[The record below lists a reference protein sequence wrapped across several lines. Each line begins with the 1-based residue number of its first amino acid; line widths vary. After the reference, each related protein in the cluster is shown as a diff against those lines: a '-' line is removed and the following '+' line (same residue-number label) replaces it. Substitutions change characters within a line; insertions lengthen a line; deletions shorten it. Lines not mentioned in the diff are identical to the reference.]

1 MQEWCLPTAP
11 GCQLEVAETSVHR
24 RFLGSSRIGSCLNRA
39 LTYLAPGLSA
49 RARMAPEER
58 PLRGAADIAIP
69 GIAID
74 HYLQF
79 RFRGCG
85 SASVSRSFS
94 SDASFLNDLRPFFDI
109 FLHELFQFVG
119 RAGYDF
125 GTLPCQ

>member
-1 MQEWCLPTAP
+1 
-11 GCQLEVAETSVHR
+11 
-24 RFLGSSRIGSCLNRA
+24 
-39 LTYLAPGLSA
+39 
-49 RARMAPEER
+49 MAPEER

-69 GIAID
+69 GIAIN

-85 SASVSRSFS
+85 SASVSHSFS

-125 GTLPCQ
+125 GTLPCQRLASVPRRQNGHALGREPVEMSRGVPAGAMSPSQ